1 MSFRAPALTAFALA
15 LAVAGPAFPSCGDRP
30 GDAQAVAD
38 ARAAAA
44 AECDC
49 ATASSHTGYVDCV
62 ARVANAAV
70 RAGRLRLHCR
80 PAVVRCATRSTCG
93 RPGAVTCCRTRA
105 DGTRRCSVSS
115 AALCTSP
122 VGGSAC
128 VGDEPSCCDACGAG
142 SCTPAA
148 TTTTLPS
155 GCGSYLD

>member
-1 MSFRAPALTAFALA
+1 MSFRAPALTAFALG

-49 ATASSHTGYVDCV
+49 ARASSHTGYVDCV
-62 ARVANAAV
+62 ARV
-70 RAGRLRLHCR
+70 
-80 PAVVRCATRSTCG
+80 ATRSTCG

-128 VGDEPSCCDACGAG
+128 GGDEPS
-142 SCTPAA
+142 
-148 TTTTLPS
+148 
-155 GCGSYLD
+155 